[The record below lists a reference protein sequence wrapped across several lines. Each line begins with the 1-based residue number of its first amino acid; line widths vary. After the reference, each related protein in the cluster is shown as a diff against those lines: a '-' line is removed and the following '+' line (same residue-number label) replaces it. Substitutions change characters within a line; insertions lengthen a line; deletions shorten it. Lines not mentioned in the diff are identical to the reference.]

1 VTEFEFRFADAYRLP
16 ALLFGVTPA
25 TTGVVVDDGELRI
38 RFGPWSVRT
47 TVDNVAGSEV
57 TGPYGFVKTVGPA
70 HLSFADRGLTLATN
84 GDQGLCIRFVEP
96 VAGIDPW
103 GRLRHPGVTVTVE
116 HPHDLAIAVH
126 RP

>member
-47 TVDNVAGSEV
+47 SVDNVAGSEV

-84 GDQGLCIRFVEP
+84 GDRGLCIRFVEP

-103 GRLRHPGVTVTVE
+103 GRIRHPGVTVTVE
-116 HPHDLAIAVH
+116 HPDDLAIAVH

>member
-1 VTEFEFRFADAYRLP
+1 VERFDFAFADAYRLP

-25 TTGVVVDDGELRI
+25 TTGVVVDGDELRI
-38 RFGPWSVRT
+38 RFGPWSVHT
-47 TVDNVAGSEV
+47 LIDNIAGSQV
-57 TGPYGFVKTVGPA
+57 TGPYGFVKTAGPA

-84 GDQGLCIRFVEP
+84 GDRGLCIRFVEP

-103 GRLRHPGVTVTVE
+103 GRVRHPAVTVTVE
-116 HPHDLAIAVH
+116 HPEALAIAVH